1 MQQQSLLISLF
12 QVALFFLLFF
22 FFIFIFMGMPNSS
35 SASQALLSWIA
46 DMLQKTRGKL
56 KGELDCTR
64 FECGAGLQLTDVFTS
79 DAGF

>member
-1 MQQQSLLISLF
+1 
-12 QVALFFLLFF
+12 
-22 FFIFIFMGMPNSS
+22 MGMPNSS
-35 SASQALLSWIA
+35 SASQALLSWIV

-79 DAGF
+79 DTGF